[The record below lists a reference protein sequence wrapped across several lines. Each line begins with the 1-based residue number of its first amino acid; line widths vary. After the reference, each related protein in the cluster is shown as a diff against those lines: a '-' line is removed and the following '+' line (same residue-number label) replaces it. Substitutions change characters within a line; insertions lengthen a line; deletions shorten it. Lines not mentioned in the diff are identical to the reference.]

1 MQKLLQNNS
10 KRYVIL
16 FMMLTSA
23 DSLLGVLVKF
33 IEQKD
38 KEPQDEEPVIVG
50 TKATANKFD

>member
-1 MQKLLQNNS
+1 MQNNS

-16 FMMLTSA
+16 FIMLISA

-38 KEPQDEEPVIVG
+38 KEPQDEEPAIVG
-50 TKATANKFD
+50 TKASAKKFD